1 MRKKDKNINI
11 VKYIPYGKENAISRS
26 ELCRITGLNDRS
38 MRDLI
43 NQARK
48 RAVIINVQDGKGYF
62 RPTKNDLDEVKKF
75 KRQEENRAK
84 EVFSC
89 LQPIRKFIREVEMK

>member
-1 MRKKDKNINI
+1 MKDTIINI
-11 VKYIPYGKENAISRS
+11 VKYIPYGKDNAISRQ
-26 ELCRITGLNDRS
+26 ELCDKTGLNDRT

-48 RAVIINVQDGKGYF
+48 RAVIINIQDGNGYF
-62 RPTKNDLDEVKKF
+62 RPTKDDIAEVKKF

-89 LQPIRKFIREVEMK
+89 LQPVRKFLRTMQA